1 MKKRI
6 LFASLCIPA
15 LFAACTQDELAEVQK
30 DVNREKINIELAS
43 QGISFGSSADTR
55 MSADET
61 ENDGVKYSWIAD
73 DKLGAAVLDGTK
85 QGDINTD
92 DIVNFNYAFNR
103 EGNDVE
109 GSKFTAASPVMKG
122 IYAFYHQ
129 YNASVSR
136 EKLAFKIDEEQVYDK
151 VTGKSAAYQMAQYVK
166 GISPAVDLTADGI
179 GQAEAA
185 NLELP
190 VKFANFGVPFK
201 FEIKAKNLPAGG
213 AKLKRI
219 VITKNGSG
227 KIANG
232 GNLDFDKLTAAQAD
246 RVVVTKTKESDALE
260 TEFAEK
266 VKATIDAV
274 NKATI
279 FADGTGSESIA
290 VTVKDNGSEE
300 GVALSGEAI
309 TVYVVMPNK
318 NNKEEYDIKIQ
329 TSEGFYQRTGNF
341 LFATKGG
348 ATTDSNDAGVVAP
361 GEIELDFNTN
371 GTGNIEQPTTF
382 QIGTDYT
389 WDSAL
394 AYINSHPALYMTI
407 PVTFELTKDAE
418 IDVKASASYPAFQN
432 LNLTLKSNSHKLTV
446 KNDNLTMKVSSWT
459 FEDAATIVL
468 DEDKTMTV
476 AGLPTLSANLTFENK
491 GTLTL
496 QGVKDATNLKVENY
510 KTLNVTAESSLAELT
525 NAADATTTVNAGT
538 KLTVGNL
545 GTAIGLGSDNATGT
559 IDVKGTLV
567 ITGATCTNAGTINV
581 QSGAT
586 LTPNATLT
594 NDGTINNAGTITA
607 TGTSKIENGTD
618 GVINLKKGGVSNG
631 ASGVEYD
638 AATVGGKIV
647 IEDIADFVAIAAGKE
662 YQFTSNSKVT
672 TEVKSYT
679 EYNSALDVQALS
691 DITLN
696 GGTWKIAETAVGANE
711 VIAMPTTSISTKGD
725 VTLVFDDGTEFTKA
739 LELTVESGS
748 VALKA
753 VENIGTEN
761 ETEVNSNATIGISN
775 LTIKKGASMSVPASI
790 TVNGAKQANDAEAE
804 IGGALTVDGKM
815 YFNKA
820 NVGAA
825 DNTSA
830 VLTLNPHATG
840 EDAAVFGVQTGTEFK
855 NYGTVSAS
863 VTTEK
868 TVRGVVSKATSVGN
882 GTIVGEWD
890 NDNTI
895 QWGN

>member
-55 MSADET
+55 MGADET
-61 ENDGVKYSWIAD
+61 GNNGVKYSWIAT

-232 GNLDFDKLTAAQAD
+232 GNLDFDKLTPAQAD

-468 DEDKTMTV
+468 DENKTMTV
-476 AGLPTLSANLTFENK
+476 AGLPNLSANLTFENN

-496 QGVKDATNLKVENY
+496 QGVTDAANLKVKNY

-525 NAADATTTVNAGT
+525 NATDATTAVNAGT
-538 KLTVGNL
+538 KLTVRNL
-545 GTAIGLGSDNATGT
+545 GTAIGLGSGNATGT

-586 LTPNATLT
+586 LTPNAALT

-607 TGTSKIENGTD
+607 TTSAITNGTD

-638 AATVGGKIV
+638 AKTNGGKIV
-647 IEDIADFVAIAAGKE
+647 IEDIADFVAIATEGK
-662 YQFTSNSKVT
+662 YNFTSGSKVT
-672 TEVKSYT
+672 TEVKIYA
-679 EYNSALDVQALS
+679 EYNNALTVTALS

-696 GGTWKIAETAVGANE
+696 GGAWKIAKTAVDANE
-711 VIAMPTTSISTKGD
+711 VIAMPKTSISTKGD
-725 VTLVFDDGTEFTKA
+725 VTLKFDDDGTFADA
-739 LELTVESGS
+739 LDLTVESGS

-761 ETEVNSNATIGISN
+761 ETEENSEATIGISK
-775 LTIKKGASMSVPASI
+775 LTIKNGASMSVPASI
-790 TVNGAKQANDAEAE
+790 TVNAAASSNSAEAN
-804 IGGALTVDGKM
+804 IGGTLTVDGKM
-815 YFNKA
+815 YFNEA
-820 NVGAA
+820 QVGAA
-825 DNTSA
+825 DNTVA
-830 VLTLNPHATG
+830 TLTLNPHEASK
-840 EDAAVFGVQTGTEFK
+840 EAAVFGVQGTFN
-855 NYGTVSAS
+855 NYGTVSAAT
-863 VTTEK
+863 VNDTD
-868 TVRGVVSKATSVGN
+868 VRGVVSAANNVGN
-882 GTIVGEWD
+882 GKIIGKWAEDGAIDWL
-890 NDNTI
+890 
-895 QWGN
+895 

>member
-55 MSADET
+55 MGAAET
-61 ENDGVKYSWIAD
+61 ESNGVKYSWID
-73 DKLGAAVLDGTK
+73 TDKLGAAVLDGTT
-85 QGDINTD
+85 QGSINND
-92 DIVNFNYAFNR
+92 DKVIFNYAFNR
-103 EGNDVE
+103 ESDDVE

-122 IYAFYHQ
+122 IYTFYHQ

-136 EKLAFKIDEEQVYDK
+136 DKLAFKIEENQVYDA
-151 VTGKSAAYQMAQYVK
+151 TSENDAAFQMAQYVQ
-166 GISPAVDLTADGI
+166 GISPAVDLTDTGI
-179 GQAEAA
+179 TQDKAA

-201 FEIKAKNLPAGG
+201 LQIKAANLPASG
-213 AKLKRI
+213 AELKRI
-219 VITKNGSG
+219 VITQNGG
-227 KIANG
+227 GNIANG
-232 GNLDFDKLTAAQAD
+232 GNLDFDKLTAGPTD
-246 RVVVTKTKESDALE
+246 RVAVTATSEVDALAD
-260 TEFAEK
+260 EFADK
-266 VKATIDAV
+266 VKGTIDAV

-279 FADGTGSESIA
+279 FADATNSKSIA
-290 VTVKDNGSEE
+290 VTVKGNGEK
-300 GVALSGEAI
+300 GGIALSENETI
-309 TVYVVMPNK
+309 TVYVVMPN
-318 NNKEEYDIKIQ
+318 NNTVAGYDIKIQ
-329 TSEGFYQRTGNF
+329 TSQGFREMENKQFAFRTS
-341 LFATKGG
+341 GG
-348 ATTDSNDAGVVAP
+348 ETTNTDAGVVAP
-361 GEIELDFNTN
+361 SAVTLDFNTN

-382 QIGTDYT
+382 KIPAEYS
-389 WDSAL
+389 WNEAL
-394 AYINSHPALYMTI
+394 GYINDHPALYMTI
-407 PVTFELTKDAE
+407 PVAFDLTDDAE
-418 IDVKASASYPAFQN
+418 INVGEDASYPAFQN

-525 NAADATTTVNAGT
+525 NAAGATTTVNAGT

-545 GTAIGLGSDNATGT
+545 GTAIGLGSGNATGA
-559 IDVKGTLV
+559 IDVKGELV

-586 LTPNATLT
+586 LTPNAALT

-607 TGTSKIENGTD
+607 TTSTITNGTD
-618 GVINLKKGGVSNG
+618 GVINLKTGGVSNG

-638 AATVGGKIV
+638 AVTNNGGKIV
-647 IEDIADFVAIAAGKE
+647 IEDIEDFVAIATEKE
-662 YQFTSNSKVT
+662 YKFTPGSKVT
-672 TEVKSYT
+672 TEVKSYA
-679 EYNSALDVQALS
+679 EYGKALDVTALT

-696 GGTWKIAETAVGANE
+696 GGTWKIAKTAVDANE

-725 VTLVFDDGTEFTKA
+725 VTLKFDDDGTFADA
-739 LELTVESGS
+739 LDLTVESGS

-761 ETEVNSNATIGISN
+761 ETEENSEATIVISK
-775 LTIKKGASMSVPASI
+775 LTIKNGASMSVPASI
-790 TVNGAKQANDAEAE
+790 TVNAAASSNSAEAN
-804 IGGALTVDGKM
+804 IGGTLTVDGKM
-815 YFNKA
+815 YFNEA
-820 NVGAA
+820 QVGAA
-825 DNTSA
+825 DNTVA
-830 VLTLNPHATG
+830 TLTLNPHEASK
-840 EDAAVFGVQTGTEFK
+840 EAAVFGVQGTFN
-855 NYGTVSAS
+855 NYGTVSAAT
-863 VTTEK
+863 VNDTD
-868 TVRGVVSKATSVGN
+868 VRGVVSAANNVGN
-882 GTIVGEWD
+882 GKIIGKWAEDGAIDWL
-890 NDNTI
+890 
-895 QWGN
+895 

>member
-61 ENDGVKYSWIAD
+61 GNNGVKYSWIAT

-232 GNLDFDKLTAAQAD
+232 GNLDFDKLAAAQAD

-432 LNLTLKSNSHKLTV
+432 LNLTLKSNTHKLTV

-459 FEDAATIVL
+459 FKDDAIIVL
-468 DEDKTMTV
+468 DDNKTMTV

-545 GTAIGLGSDNATGT
+545 GTAIGLGSGNATGA
-559 IDVKGTLV
+559 IDVKGELV

-586 LTPNATLT
+586 LTPNAALT
-594 NDGTINNAGTITA
+594 NNGTINNAGTITA
-607 TGTSKIENGTD
+607 VNSTITNGTD

-631 ASGVEYD
+631 ASGVTYD
-638 AATVGGKIV
+638 ASSGKGKIV
-647 IEDIADFVAIAAGKE
+647 IEDIADFVAIAAEGK
-662 YQFTSNSKVT
+662 YKFASGSKVT
-672 TEVKSYT
+672 TEVKSYA
-679 EYNSALDVQALS
+679 EYKNALTVTDLS

-696 GGTWKIAETAVGANE
+696 GGTWRIAESAVDANE
-711 VIAMPTTSISTKGD
+711 VIAMPTSSISTKGD
-725 VTLVFDDGTEFTKA
+725 VTLMFDDNTAFTKA
-739 LELTVESGS
+739 LNLTVESGS
-748 VALKA
+748 VALKS
-753 VENIGTEN
+753 VNNIGDANN
-761 ETEVNSNATIGISN
+761 ETEVNSTATIEISN
-775 LTIKKGASMSVPASI
+775 LTIKNGASMSVPASI
-790 TVNGAKQANDAEAE
+790 TVNAAASSNSAEAN
-804 IGGALTVDGKM
+804 IGGTLTVDGKM
-815 YFNKA
+815 YFNEA
-820 NVGAA
+820 QVGAA
-825 DNTSA
+825 DNTVA
-830 VLTLNPHATG
+830 TLTLNPHEASK
-840 EDAAVFGVQTGTEFK
+840 EAAVFGVQGTFN
-855 NYGTVSAS
+855 NYGTVSAAT
-863 VTTEK
+863 VNDTD
-868 TVRGVVSKATSVGN
+868 VRGVVSAANNVGN
-882 GTIVGEWD
+882 GKIIGKWAEDGAIDWL
-890 NDNTI
+890 
-895 QWGN
+895 